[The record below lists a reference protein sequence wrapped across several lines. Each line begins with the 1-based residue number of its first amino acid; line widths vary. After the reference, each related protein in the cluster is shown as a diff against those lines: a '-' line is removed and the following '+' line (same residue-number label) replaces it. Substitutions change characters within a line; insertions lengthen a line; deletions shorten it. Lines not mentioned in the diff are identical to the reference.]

1 MNPEETM
8 AASSIAVEQRVY
20 NFSAGPA
27 VMPVSVLEQIRD
39 EIVCLPG
46 SGASVMEISH
56 RSDEFIA
63 IQESAKQRLIR
74 LLGIPSDY
82 DVLFLQGGS
91 RLQFSMIPMNLLR
104 GQPGAAH
111 YLVTGTWGKTAV
123 EEAVKEGPV
132 QVLWDGKGSNYDRL
146 PPSGSFQVP
155 SDSAYV
161 HITNNETIQGVQFG
175 VEPEV
180 HGAPLVCDSSSDFMY
195 RPIDI
200 SRYGLMYACAQK
212 NAGPAGVTVVI
223 IRRDLLERSQGDLPG
238 YLSFKNHS
246 KADSMWNTPPTF
258 AVYVLGLVAKWL
270 EESVGGLAEM
280 HRINQAKAK
289 LLYDV
294 LDAFPKLF
302 SGHAQKDCRSLMNVT
317 FRLPDEATE
326 KSFLKG
332 ASAMSLD
339 ALKGHRSVG
348 GIRASIYNAML
359 MEGVQ
364 CLADFMKDFAAKHA

>member
-1 MNPEETM
+1 M
-8 AASSIAVEQRVY
+8 SSIATEQRVY

-27 VMPVSVLEQIRD
+27 VMPLSVLEQIRE

-46 SGASVMEISH
+46 CGASVMEISH

-63 IQESAKQRLIR
+63 IQEGAKQRLIR

-104 GQPGAAH
+104 GQSGAAH
-111 YLVTGTWGKTAV
+111 YLVTGTWGKSAL

-132 QVLWDGKGSNYDRL
+132 EVLWDGKATNYDRL
-146 PPSGSFQVP
+146 PPAGSYQVP
-155 SDSAYV
+155 KNSAYV
-161 HITNNETIQGVQFG
+161 HITNNETIQGVQFAT
-175 VEPEV
+175 EPEV
-180 HGAPLVCDSSSDFMY
+180 HGAPLVSDCSSDFMY

-200 SRYGLMYACAQK
+200 AKYGLMYACAQK

-223 IRRDLLERSQGDLPG
+223 IRRDLLERSQANLPG
-238 YLSFKNHS
+238 YLSYMNHS

-270 EESVGGLAEM
+270 EESVGGLQEM
-280 HRINQAKAK
+280 YRINQAKAK

-294 LDAFPKLF
+294 LDAFPKLY
-302 SGHAQKDCRSLMNVT
+302 SCHAQKDCRSLMNVT

-326 KSFLKG
+326 KAFLKG
-332 ASAMSLD
+332 ASANSLD

-348 GIRASIYNAML
+348 GIRASIYNAMP

-364 CLADFMKDFAAKHA
+364 CLADFMKDFAAKNG